1 MNQRPQ
7 ARKEKDIIKSE
18 EKEEKKRCYH
28 VLLLSWSAVALVSV
42 ENHFKRIRECELRE

>member
-18 EKEEKKRCYH
+18 EKEKKKDVIMSSFSLGQRLP
-28 VLLLSWSAVALVSV
+28 LLAWRIILYVSV
-42 ENHFKRIRECELRE
+42 NVS